1 MSRLAFVVPR
11 YGPDILGG
19 AETMA
24 REMAERLAQ
33 RGHQVTALTTCMRD
47 YATWANVDPPG
58 RSSWNDVTIERFL
71 VEGDWRTPSK
81 LDLWARLP
89 NLTIDEQYAWVH
101 NLPHAPGLYQ
111 HLIDHGQ
118 DYDLVFFIPYLYSTS
133 YYGSS
138 LVNDRAIIWPCLHNE
153 LFAFFHPTRSMLA
166 MAHGTYYNSPAEQ
179 VLAHKLG
186 VTNPREFVVGFGV
199 PTLRADPQRF
209 RSEFDLASPYL
220 IYSGRLEEAKNYH
233 TLADY
238 FARYKQA
245 HGGDLKLVVMG
256 DGPLRQVKTHADFI
270 YTGFRKGQDMYDAI
284 AGALALCQPSLQE
297 SFSIVIM
304 EAWALG
310 VPVMVNAGCPVTAEH
325 ALQSQGGLIFSSYS
339 QFVRALD
346 TLVTQPEAR
355 ATLGHSGKQYVST
368 RYNWDA
374 VMQRMETALGVW
386 LNGT

>member
-1 MSRLAFVVPR
+1 
-11 YGPDILGG
+11 
-19 AETMA
+19 
-24 REMAERLAQ
+24 
-33 RGHQVTALTTCMRD
+33 
-47 YATWANVDPPG
+47 
-58 RSSWNDVTIERFL
+58 
-71 VEGDWRTPSK
+71 
-81 LDLWARLP
+81 
-89 NLTIDEQYAWVH
+89 
-101 NLPHAPGLYQ
+101 
-111 HLIDHGQ
+111 
-118 DYDLVFFIPYLYSTS
+118 
-133 YYGSS
+133 
-138 LVNDRAIIWPCLHNE
+138 
-153 LFAFFHPTRSMLA
+153 MLA